1 MLASQTERRSQLTLD
16 LSDTPPSRFSLTPQM
31 DLQCHRRRDMCVLA
45 QALSADGRC
54 KTFDAGADGYGRGEG
69 FAVAYLNPSASS
81 SHALAFLQVLLYAM
95 TSLLCH
101 HIRISQQQIARLLL
115 GWQMPA
121 SITVTD
127 LYSMTQLLSHRQ
139 DGAEEM

>member
-1 MLASQTERRSQLTLD
+1 
-16 LSDTPPSRFSLTPQM
+16 
-31 DLQCHRRRDMCVLA
+31 MCVLA

-95 TSLLCH
+95 TSLLC
-101 HIRISQQQIARLLL
+101 ITY
-115 GWQMPA
+115 A
-121 SITVTD
+121 SHSSNCKASPWLADASVNH
-127 LYSMTQLLSHRQ
+127 SHRSV
-139 DGAEEM
+139 

>member
-1 MLASQTERRSQLTLD
+1 
-16 LSDTPPSRFSLTPQM
+16 
-31 DLQCHRRRDMCVLA
+31 MCVLA

-95 TSLLCH
+95 TLSPLH
-101 HIRISQQQIARLLL
+101 HIRISQQQLQGFSLVGRCQRQSQSQICIA
-115 GWQMPA
+115 
-121 SITVTD
+121 
-127 LYSMTQLLSHRQ
+127 
-139 DGAEEM
+139 